1 MVGEQDWICARRY
14 GQDPKGARDM
24 LRLLHGVFLWDE
36 SQEQRLRD
44 IRDLLESYFEEA
56 NKG

>member
-1 MVGEQDWICARRY
+1 MPADTGRTRR
-14 GQDPKGARDM
+14 GARDM

>member
-1 MVGEQDWICARRY
+1 MVGEQDWIYARRY

-36 SQEQRLRD
+36 SPEQRLRD
-44 IRDLLESYFEEA
+44 IRDLLDVYFEEVK
-56 NKG
+56 KG